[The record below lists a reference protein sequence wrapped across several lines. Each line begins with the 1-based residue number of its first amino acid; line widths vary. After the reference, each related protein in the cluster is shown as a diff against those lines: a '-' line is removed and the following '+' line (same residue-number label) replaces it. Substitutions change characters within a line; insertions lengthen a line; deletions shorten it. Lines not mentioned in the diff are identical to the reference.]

1 MADCCSGGVKLLY
14 SCSGAADVG
23 QIADQVTRKLR
34 DKGFARMTCLA
45 GIGADLSGFVESAR
59 GADVNITIDG
69 CGTMCAKKALER
81 VGVKPASYVL
91 TDFGIEKGK
100 TPPTE
105 EIAITLS
112 NQIIGQKEQAHG
124 PESSSTSGC
133 GCNGKC

>member
-23 QIADQVTRKLR
+23 QIADQVSRKLR
-34 DKGFARMTCLA
+34 DKGFARLTCLA
-45 GIGADLSGFVESAR
+45 GVGADLSGFVESAR

-81 VGVKPASYVL
+81 IGVPATSYVL

-100 TPPTE
+100 TPLTKKIVAE
-105 EIAITLS
+105 LS
-112 NQIIGQKEQAHG
+112 DRIIGQGEQKSEAKDF
-124 PESSSTSGC
+124 GC
-133 GCNGKC
+133 SCS